1 MVKISYVEPETISL
15 IQQTKEGRIVQ
26 IAITE
31 NQSKMLQNFMAI
43 LSKEHPLV
51 IMNPEHD
58 LVLVSSLKKKGK
70 NNPHNS
76 LVLPK

>member
-76 LVLPK
+76 LQLPK